1 MEMRVMGENVLT
13 LEQVLET
20 RTTVPTREQIVK
32 NDVAKSHYWRPVSDA
47 QLLTA
52 IIDVIENSGLQI
64 VKSSFAVNKTGHHLV
79 GAIMLKD
86 TTGEILPVLPGNVE
100 GMHGILIDH
109 ANDMSRKLRL
119 LHEIEA
125 RICTNGCTSGKD
137 LMGHKHTSGFDVFSW
152 TRENLIPNL
161 VNAANDF
168 GGKIKALQDMEI
180 SDQQAE
186 HICVEAGMR
195 ELLPKARVF
204 DVIQEWREPVFD
216 RDVFVPGTA
225 WKLYN
230 DFTHVAKLCSPHRQL
245 EVCEGALEL
254 IAPNLAASA

>member
-20 RTTVPTREQIVK
+20 RTTVPTRDQIVK
-32 NDVAKSHYWRPVSDA
+32 NDEAARPTWRPVSDA
-47 QLLTA
+47 DLLRA
-52 IIDVIENSGLQI
+52 VLDVMEKNGLTL
-64 VKSSFAVNKTGHHLV
+64 VKSSFAVNKTGHHMV
-79 GAIMLKD
+79 GALLYKD
-86 TTGEILPVLPGNVE
+86 TTGLVLPAMPGQVE
-100 GMHGILIDH
+100 GLHGLIIDH
-109 ANDMSRKLRL
+109 ANDMSRKLRI
-119 LHEIEA
+119 LHEIELF
-125 RICTNGCTSGKD
+125 ICTNGCTSGQD

-152 TRENLIPNL
+152 TSENLIPNL

-168 GGKIKALQDMEI
+168 GGKIQALQNMEI
-180 SDQQAE
+180 SNEQAE

-216 RDVFVPGTA
+216 KDVFVPGTA

-254 IAPNLAASA
+254 IAPNLATA